1 MNTNIRTSVDNLPC
15 RYAWKL
21 GLIGI
26 ACLLLTSCFSE
37 KPILVG
43 FVAQLTGKQA
53 ELGVQERNGVLL
65 AAEQINAAG
74 GVAGRKI
81 ELLIRDDSGIPE
93 RAKSADEELIKAGV
107 VAIIGHATSG
117 QTMSG
122 LKVTNPAKMVMI
134 SPTVSTP
141 GLSGQDDYFF
151 RVYPTFKESSQ
162 AFAEYIFKTGGL
174 QRLAIIY
181 DADNTAYAKTYRS
194 MFAEKF
200 TSLGGIIAGEISFAS
215 SAQPDFQPLLSQL
228 RNSNADGLLIVA
240 SDIDTALIAQRA
252 RIMDWQVPLLTSA
265 WAQTETLINNGG
277 NAVEGI
283 KLEQSYALSSQAP
296 SFVEFKANF
305 QSRFGNPPSF
315 GAAFSYEATMV
326 LADALKKTGGSA
338 ENLKNALLETHD
350 FQGVNDRFSIDK
362 FGDVQRPFY
371 LSAIQ
376 NGKYVILGKLN

>member
-1 MNTNIRTSVDNLPC
+1 MNTNIQTSVDNSLL

-26 ACLLLTSCFSE
+26 ASLLLTACFNN
-37 KPILVG
+37 KPIVVG

-65 AAEQINAAG
+65 AVEKINAAG
-74 GVAGRKI
+74 GIAGRKI
-81 ELLIRDDSGIPE
+81 ELLIRDDLGVPE
-93 RAKSADEELIKAGV
+93 SAKSADEELIKAGV

-117 QTMSG
+117 QTLSG

-162 AFAEYIFKTGGL
+162 AFAEYIFETGAL
-174 QRLAIIY
+174 KRVAIIY
-181 DADNTAYAKTYRS
+181 DIDNAAYAKTYRS
-194 MFAEKF
+194 TFAEKF
-200 TSLGGIIAGEISFAS
+200 ISLGGIVSGEVSFAS
-215 SAQPDFQPLLSQL
+215 SAHPDFQPLLSQL
-228 RNSNADGLLIVA
+228 RDDKADGLLIVA
-240 SDIDTALIAQRA
+240 SDIDTALIAQRV
-252 RIMDWQVPLLTSA
+252 RIMDWQIPLFTSA

-277 NAVEGI
+277 KAVEGI
-283 KLEQSYALSSQAP
+283 KLEQSYALSSQVP
-296 SFVEFKANF
+296 SFVEFNASF
-305 QSRFGNPPSF
+305 QSRFGNTPSF

-350 FQGVNDRFSIDK
+350 FQGINDRFSIDK
-362 FGDVQRPFY
+362 FGDVTRPFY

-376 NGKYVILGKLN
+376 DGKYVILGKLN